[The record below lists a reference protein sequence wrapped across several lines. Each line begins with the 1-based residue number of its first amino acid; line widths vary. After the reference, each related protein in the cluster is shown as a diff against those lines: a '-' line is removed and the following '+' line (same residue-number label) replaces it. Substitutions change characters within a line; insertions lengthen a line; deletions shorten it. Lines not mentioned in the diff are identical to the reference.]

1 MQANQLEG
9 QNGYNAQVSGGV
21 ALLDNHLFLSR
32 EVTNSFGL
40 VEVPG
45 FANVDVYAY
54 NQLVTRTDKRGN
66 ALIPNLMP
74 YQDNIVKI
82 DPSTLPIDTQI
93 NTVELNAVPYFRSG
107 VLLRFPVERIQA
119 AVMTVVDEEGKVLP
133 VRSFSASF
141 GIPLSLT
148 HS

>member
-1 MQANQLEG
+1 M
-9 QNGYNAQVSGGV
+9 
-21 ALLDNHLFLSR
+21 
-32 EVTNSFGL
+32 
-40 VEVPG
+40 
-45 FANVDVYAY
+45 
-54 NQLVTRTDKRGN
+54 
-66 ALIPNLMP
+66 
-74 YQDNIVKI
+74 KI

-141 GIPLSLT
+141 GMLSVLPN
-148 HS
+148 SRSG